1 MIEHSSDIF
10 RGFVVELPVRQN
22 LSSLIIIMNTA
33 NIARPAMIIEGLLI
47 KPLEIEI
54 MSSMW

>member
-33 NIARPAMIIEGLLI
+33 NIARPAMIIEGPLI

-54 MSSMW
+54 MSSM